1 MRTVFLLL
9 LTMLLQCQ
17 SLLPSQWVIFDP
29 ARDAD
34 KLLSVSTIRVD
45 WDGPSNK
52 ATPIRGTAFG
62 GESNFDIGGVSGS
75 KFQLTLPF
83 KRSYEKLPPVC
94 TFEFDKPTESNEPMV
109 AVPRTV
115 GMPQELAISAFEP
128 GGTLVDWT
136 AIKTSFNAMCIGT
149 METFSGVRK
158 NETSVLL

>member
-1 MRTVFLLL
+1 MCTVFLLL

-34 KLLSVSTIRVD
+34 KLLSVSTIRVT
-45 WDGPSNK
+45 WDGSSNK

-62 GESNFDIGGVSGS
+62 GEANFDIGGVSGS

-94 TFEFDKPTESNEPMV
+94 TFEFDGQTGSNEPMV
-109 AVPRTV
+109 AIPRTV
-115 GMPQELAISAFEP
+115 GKPQELAISAFEP
-128 GGTLVDWT
+128 GGNLVDWT

-149 METFSGVRK
+149 METFTGVRK
-158 NETSVLL
+158 NETHVPL